1 MKRLLLVKN
10 SYNSNEAEATM
21 ENGNFNLGG
30 DNVQTT
36 NTTVQTMF
44 DDYDDVVTV
53 CELSKMLRVGRNTAY
68 NMINS
73 GQITYVRVGNQI
85 RIPKSSIIE
94 FVNRQ

>member
-1 MKRLLLVKN
+1 M
-10 SYNSNEAEATM
+10 
-21 ENGNFNLGG
+21 
-30 DNVQTT
+30 QTT
-36 NTTVQTMF
+36 TATTQTQTMF
-44 DDYDDVVTV
+44 DEYDDVVTV

-94 FVNRQ
+94 FVNRI